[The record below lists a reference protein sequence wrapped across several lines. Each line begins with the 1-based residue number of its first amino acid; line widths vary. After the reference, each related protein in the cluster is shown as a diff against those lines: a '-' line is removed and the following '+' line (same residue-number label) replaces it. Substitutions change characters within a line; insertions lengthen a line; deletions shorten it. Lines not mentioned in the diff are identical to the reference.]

1 MSSKFTAVELTG
13 HRYVVTGTDV
23 IGNTGKVVLDGT
35 EWAGI
40 KRHDA
45 AHKAEAEYD
54 EAVNKFF
61 APMVAAQEK
70 LDAILAGSD
79 DEDPIEYMV
88 LHEAVEATPGHK
100 EVRAHLSKDSQ
111 VLRLIEDNDTDRL
124 LWVTES
130 TLEITKAGTN
140 VAAVIASS
148 TSDPSLFDG
157 AEVPNSPFGPT
168 E

>member
-23 IGNTGKVVLDGT
+23 IGQTGKIVLDGT
-35 EWAGI
+35 EWAAI

-45 AHKAEAEYD
+45 VHKAEAEFD
-54 EAVNKFF
+54 EAVNTMF
-61 APMVAAQEK
+61 APMIEAQEK
-70 LDAILAGSD
+70 LDAVLNAED
-79 DEDPIEYMV
+79 DADPIEYMV
-88 LHEAVEATPGHK
+88 LHEAVEATPGQK

-111 VLRLIEDNDTDRL
+111 ILRLIEDNDTDRL
-124 LWVTES
+124 FWVSES

-140 VAAVIASS
+140 VSAVMASS
-148 TSDPSLFDG
+148 TNDPSLFDD